1 MQAPLT
7 THHHHT
13 TMSDLQAA
21 AENVIQA
28 LRTLRS
34 QCSDEQWDELSDG
47 PLAELLDTC
56 ADLEHEFGDQ
66 E

>member
-1 MQAPLT
+1 
-7 THHHHT
+7 
-13 TMSDLQAA
+13 MSDLQAA
-21 AENVIQA
+21 AETVIQA
-28 LRTLRS
+28 LRKLRS
-34 QCSDEQWDELSDG
+34 QCSDEQWDDLSDG